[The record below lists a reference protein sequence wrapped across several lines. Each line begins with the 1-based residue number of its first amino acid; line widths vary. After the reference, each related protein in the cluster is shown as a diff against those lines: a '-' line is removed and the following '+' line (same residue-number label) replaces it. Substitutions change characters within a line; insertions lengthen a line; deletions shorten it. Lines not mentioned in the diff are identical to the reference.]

1 MQRGIG
7 EHYSHCRIIGCNA
20 FAKASASFFIK
31 KHDRLLPAYE
41 KLFLHFAKIALTPC
55 GRNIL
60 QHNGKWFCRAVF
72 KLSEPF
78 HCALVFC
85 VTAKV
90 KTAYAFD
97 SDYLPCH
104 DGFSCGCDS
113 LSAFL
118 FTAYDIDLRTAFV
131 TAHRLGVITPCGRVG
146 VLLLAV
152 FAHWKVSHCG
162 ANSVIGHRV
171 HNSEPWTALSTVYK
185 RVEISSV
192 CFVEKLS
199 LTFFAHSDVRGYENI
214 PFFLFAVDYLKAVK
228 WWLVG
233 MGGNYLH
240 YHRTIRGAAFK
251 GFFQLVHSLFTA
263 LCVYLNIR
271 AFVCHSAAKSKV

>member
-1 MQRGIG
+1 M
-7 EHYSHCRIIGCNA
+7 
-20 FAKASASFFIK
+20 
-31 KHDRLLPAYE
+31 
-41 KLFLHFAKIALTPC
+41 
-55 GRNIL
+55 
-60 QHNGKWFCRAVF
+60 
-72 KLSEPF
+72 
-78 HCALVFC
+78 
-85 VTAKV
+85 

-97 SDYLPCH
+97 GYYFSCH
-104 DGFSCGCDS
+104 DGFSCGGDS

-131 TAHRLGVITPCGRVG
+131 TAHRLCVITPCGRVG
-146 VLLLAV
+146 VFLLAV

-192 CFVEKLS
+192 CFVEKLR
-199 LTFFAHSDVRGYENI
+199 LAFFAHCNVRRNKNI

-228 WWLVG
+228 WWLVQ

-240 YHRTIRGAAFK
+240 YHRTLRRTALK

-271 AFVCHSAAKSKV
+271 AFVCHSSAKPKVCRFTAHKGSKAHALNDAINTNYFSFHQISSLTVSFISSSASLLRTSISTSSNSSPS

>member
-1 MQRGIG
+1 M
-7 EHYSHCRIIGCNA
+7 
-20 FAKASASFFIK
+20 
-31 KHDRLLPAYE
+31 PACE

-97 SDYLPCH
+97 SDYLSCH

-146 VLLLAV
+146 VLVLAV

-192 CFVEKLS
+192 CFVEKLR

-228 WWLVG
+228 RRFVG

-240 YHRTIRGAAFK
+240 YHCTFRRSILQGIFQFAN
-251 GFFQLVHSLFTA
+251 GFFTA

>member
-1 MQRGIG
+1 M
-7 EHYSHCRIIGCNA
+7 
-20 FAKASASFFIK
+20 
-31 KHDRLLPAYE
+31 
-41 KLFLHFAKIALTPC
+41 
-55 GRNIL
+55 
-60 QHNGKWFCRAVF
+60 
-72 KLSEPF
+72 
-78 HCALVFC
+78 
-85 VTAKV
+85 

-97 SDYLPCH
+97 SDYLSCH

-131 TAHRLGVITPCGRVG
+131 TAHRLGVITPCGRGG

-162 ANSVIGHRV
+162 ANSVIRHRV

-192 CFVEKLS
+192 CFIEKLS

-214 PFFLFAVDYLKAVK
+214 TFFLFAFDYLKAVK
-228 WWLVG
+228 RRFVG
-233 MGGNYLH
+233 MG
-240 YHRTIRGAAFK
+240 
-251 GFFQLVHSLFTA
+251 
-263 LCVYLNIR
+263 
-271 AFVCHSAAKSKV
+271 